1 MHRAHEKNAEFLS
14 PLSGINR
21 NIYLVGMMGA
31 GKTSIGRLLS
41 KRSRRRFYDSDHVI
55 EERTGV
61 TIPTIF
67 DLEGEQSFRD
77 REEAVIAELA
87 RLSNI
92 VLATGGGAVL
102 RENNRQALCSSGIIV
117 YLRGSVEDLWR
128 RTRKDKNRPLLLT
141 DNPRQKLAEIY
152 SVRDPIYS
160 SVADII
166 IETGNPSIQSLEQ
179 DVEARLIEY
188 AERTSNID
196 HEKKDF

>member
-1 MHRAHEKNAEFLS
+1 MRQPHEKNAELFS
-14 PLSGINR
+14 PLSGITR

-87 RLSNI
+87 CLSNI

-102 RENNRQALCSSGIIV
+102 RENNRQVLCSSGIIV

-179 DVEARLIEY
+179 DVEARLIEH
-188 AERTSNID
+188 AERMSNID

>member
-1 MHRAHEKNAEFLS
+1 MSRAHEKNAEFLS

-87 RLSNI
+87 GLSNI

-102 RENNRQALCSSGIIV
+102 RENNRRALCSSGIIV
-117 YLRGSVEDLWR
+117 YLRGSIEDLWR

-166 IETGNPSIQSLEQ
+166 IETGNPSMQSLEQ

-188 AERTSNID
+188 AERMSNID
-196 HEKKDF
+196 HEKKEL

>member
-1 MHRAHEKNAEFLS
+1 MRQPHEKNAELLS
-14 PLSGINR
+14 PLSEITR

-92 VLATGGGAVL
+92 VLATGGGAIL
-102 RENNRQALCSSGIIV
+102 RENNRQVLCSSGIIV

-166 IETGNPSIQSLEQ
+166 IETGNPSVQSLEQ

-188 AERTSNID
+188 AERMSNID
-196 HEKKDF
+196 REKKEL

>member
-87 RLSNI
+87 GLSNI

-102 RENNRQALCSSGIIV
+102 RENNRRALCSSGIIV
-117 YLRGSVEDLWR
+117 YLRGSIEDLWR

-166 IETGNPSIQSLEQ
+166 IETGNPSMQSLEQ

-188 AERTSNID
+188 AERMSNID
-196 HEKKDF
+196 HEKKEL

>member
-1 MHRAHEKNAEFLS
+1 MRQPHEKNAELFS
-14 PLSGINR
+14 PLSGITR

-102 RENNRQALCSSGIIV
+102 RENNRQVLCSSGIIV

-188 AERTSNID
+188 AERMSNID

>member
-1 MHRAHEKNAEFLS
+1 MRRAHEKNAELLS
-14 PLSGINR
+14 PLGGINR

-102 RENNRQALCSSGIIV
+102 RENNRQVLCSSGIIV

-188 AERTSNID
+188 AERMSNID

>member
-1 MHRAHEKNAEFLS
+1 MRQPHEKNAELLS
-14 PLSGINR
+14 PLSEITR

-92 VLATGGGAVL
+92 VLATGGGAIL
-102 RENNRQALCSSGIIV
+102 RENNRQVLCSSGIIV

-179 DVEARLIEY
+179 DVEARLIEH
-188 AERTSNID
+188 AERMSNID

>member
-1 MHRAHEKNAEFLS
+1 MRRGHEKNAELLS
-14 PLSGINR
+14 PLSGITR

-188 AERTSNID
+188 AERMSNID
-196 HEKKDF
+196 HEKKEL

>member
-1 MHRAHEKNAEFLS
+1 MHRAHKKNAEFLS

-166 IETGNPSIQSLEQ
+166 IETGNPSIQSLGQ

-188 AERTSNID
+188 AERMSNID
-196 HEKKDF
+196 HEKKEL

>member
-92 VLATGGGAVL
+92 VLATGGGAIL

-188 AERTSNID
+188 AERMSNID
-196 HEKKDF
+196 HEKKEL

>member
-1 MHRAHEKNAEFLS
+1 MRRAHEKNAELLS
-14 PLSGINR
+14 PLGGINR

-102 RENNRQALCSSGIIV
+102 RENNRQVLCSSGIIV

>member
-1 MHRAHEKNAEFLS
+1 MRQPHEKNAELLS
-14 PLSGINR
+14 PLSGITR

-92 VLATGGGAVL
+92 VLATGGGAIL
-102 RENNRQALCSSGIIV
+102 RENNRQVLCSSGIIV

-128 RTRKDKNRPLLLT
+128 RTRKDKNRPLLFN

-160 SVADII
+160 SVADIV

-188 AERTSNID
+188 AERMSNID

>member
-1 MHRAHEKNAEFLS
+1 MSRVHEKNAEFLS

-87 RLSNI
+87 RLSYI
-92 VLATGGGAVL
+92 VLATGGGAIL

-188 AERTSNID
+188 AERMSNID
-196 HEKKDF
+196 HEKKEL

>member
-92 VLATGGGAVL
+92 VLATGGGAIL

-141 DNPRQKLAEIY
+141 DNPRQKLEEIY

-160 SVADII
+160 SLADII
-166 IETGNPSIQSLEQ
+166 IETGNPSVQSLEQ

-188 AERTSNID
+188 AERMSNID
-196 HEKKDF
+196 HEKKEL

>member
-166 IETGNPSIQSLEQ
+166 IETGNPSIQSLGQ

-188 AERTSNID
+188 AERMSNID
-196 HEKKDF
+196 HEKKEL

>member
-1 MHRAHEKNAEFLS
+1 MRQPHEKNAELLS
-14 PLSGINR
+14 PLSENTR

-92 VLATGGGAVL
+92 VLATGGGAIL
-102 RENNRQALCSSGIIV
+102 RENNRQVLCSSGIIV

-179 DVEARLIEY
+179 DVEARLIEH
-188 AERTSNID
+188 AERMSNID

>member
-1 MHRAHEKNAEFLS
+1 MSREHEKNAEFLS

-87 RLSNI
+87 GLSNI

-166 IETGNPSIQSLEQ
+166 IETGNPSIQSLVQ

-188 AERTSNID
+188 AERMSNID
-196 HEKKDF
+196 HEKKEL

>member
-1 MHRAHEKNAEFLS
+1 
-14 PLSGINR
+14 
-21 NIYLVGMMGA
+21 MMGA

-166 IETGNPSIQSLEQ
+166 IETGNPSMQSLEQ

-188 AERTSNID
+188 AERMSNID
-196 HEKKDF
+196 HEKKEL

>member
-188 AERTSNID
+188 ADRMSNID
-196 HEKKDF
+196 HEKKEL

>member
-1 MHRAHEKNAEFLS
+1 MRRGHEKNAELLS
-14 PLSGINR
+14 PLGGINR

-92 VLATGGGAVL
+92 VLATGGGAIL
-102 RENNRQALCSSGIIV
+102 RENNRQVLCSSGIIV

-160 SVADII
+160 SVADIV

-188 AERTSNID
+188 AERMSNID
-196 HEKKDF
+196 REKKEL

>member
-1 MHRAHEKNAEFLS
+1 MHRVHEKNAEPLS

-166 IETGNPSIQSLEQ
+166 IETGNPSIQSLGQ

-188 AERTSNID
+188 AERMSNID
-196 HEKKDF
+196 HEKKEL

>member
-92 VLATGGGAVL
+92 VLATGGGAIL
-102 RENNRQALCSSGIIV
+102 RENNRQVLCSSGIIV

-188 AERTSNID
+188 AERMSNID
-196 HEKKDF
+196 HEKKEL

>member
-1 MHRAHEKNAEFLS
+1 MHRTHEKNAEFLS

-188 AERTSNID
+188 AERMSNID
-196 HEKKDF
+196 HEKKEL

>member
-1 MHRAHEKNAEFLS
+1 MHRAHKKNAEFLS

-166 IETGNPSIQSLEQ
+166 IETGNPSMQSLEQ

-188 AERTSNID
+188 AERMSNID
-196 HEKKDF
+196 HEKKEL

>member
-188 AERTSNID
+188 AERMSNID
-196 HEKKDF
+196 HEKKEL

>member
-152 SVRDPIYS
+152 CVRDPIYS

-188 AERTSNID
+188 AERMSNID
-196 HEKKDF
+196 HEKKEL

>member
-117 YLRGSVEDLWR
+117 YLRGSLEDLWR

-188 AERTSNID
+188 AERMSNID
-196 HEKKDF
+196 HEKKEL

>member
-1 MHRAHEKNAEFLS
+1 MRQPHEKNAELLS
-14 PLSGINR
+14 PLSEITR

-102 RENNRQALCSSGIIV
+102 RENNRQVLCSSGIIV

-188 AERTSNID
+188 AERMSNID

>member
-188 AERTSNID
+188 AERMSNID
-196 HEKKDF
+196 HEKKEF

>member
-1 MHRAHEKNAEFLS
+1 MHRAHKKNAEFLS

-188 AERTSNID
+188 AERMSNID
-196 HEKKDF
+196 HEKKEL

>member
-179 DVEARLIEY
+179 DVEARLIEH
-188 AERTSNID
+188 AERVSNID
-196 HEKKDF
+196 HEKKEL

>member
-1 MHRAHEKNAEFLS
+1 MRQPHEKNAELLS
-14 PLSGINR
+14 PLSEITR

-31 GKTSIGRLLS
+31 GKTSIGRLVS

-92 VLATGGGAVL
+92 VLATGGGAIL
-102 RENNRQALCSSGIIV
+102 RENNRQVLCSSGIIV

-179 DVEARLIEY
+179 DVEARLIEH
-188 AERTSNID
+188 AERMSNID

>member
-1 MHRAHEKNAEFLS
+1 MHRTHEKNAEFLS

-92 VLATGGGAVL
+92 VLATGGGAIL

-128 RTRKDKNRPLLLT
+128 RTRNDKNRPLLLT

-188 AERTSNID
+188 AERMSNID
-196 HEKKDF
+196 HEKKEL

>member
-1 MHRAHEKNAEFLS
+1 MHRAHEKNAESLS

-166 IETGNPSIQSLEQ
+166 IETGNPSIQSLGQ

-188 AERTSNID
+188 AERMSNID
-196 HEKKDF
+196 HEKKEL

>member
-1 MHRAHEKNAEFLS
+1 MHRAHKKNAEFLS

-87 RLSNI
+87 GLSNI

-102 RENNRQALCSSGIIV
+102 RENNRRALCSSGIIV
-117 YLRGSVEDLWR
+117 YLRGSIEDLWR

-166 IETGNPSIQSLEQ
+166 IETGNPSMQSLEQ

-188 AERTSNID
+188 AERMSNID
-196 HEKKDF
+196 HEKKEL

>member
-1 MHRAHEKNAEFLS
+1 MRRAHEKNAELLS
-14 PLSGINR
+14 PLSGITR

-166 IETGNPSIQSLEQ
+166 IETGNPSIQSLGQ

-188 AERTSNID
+188 AERMSNID
-196 HEKKDF
+196 HEKKEL

>member
-1 MHRAHEKNAEFLS
+1 MNRAHEKNAEFLS

-188 AERTSNID
+188 AERMSNID
-196 HEKKDF
+196 HEKKEL

>member
-188 AERTSNID
+188 AERMSNID
-196 HEKKDF
+196 HEKREL